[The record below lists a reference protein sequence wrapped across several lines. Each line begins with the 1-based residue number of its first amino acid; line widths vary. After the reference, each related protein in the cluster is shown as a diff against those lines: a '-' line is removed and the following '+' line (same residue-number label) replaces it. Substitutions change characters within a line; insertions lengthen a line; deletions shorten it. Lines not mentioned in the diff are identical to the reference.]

1 MLRKLV
7 IVALAMLP
15 SVLLAGQPVQDI
27 ETQPVGVK
35 VDGSAFSSDEV
46 KGAIVQACHGRGWTP
61 RLEANDTVI
70 ASILVRGRHFAEVE
84 IPFDAKAFSIRYR
97 SSRDLDY
104 NAKRRTIHRNYNK
117 WVVLLSRD
125 IGSQLTKLTSGIPPA
140 R

>member
-27 ETQPVGVK
+27 EAQSVGVK
-35 VDGSAFSSDEV
+35 VDGSAFSTDEV

-61 RLEANDTVI
+61 RLEANDTVV

-84 IPFDAKAFSIRYR
+84 IPFDPRHFRSDTAQVATSTTMRSGARSI
-97 SSRDLDY
+97 
-104 NAKRRTIHRNYNK
+104 AT
-117 WVVLLSRD
+117 
-125 IGSQLTKLTSGIPPA
+125 TTSGSCSCPA
-140 R
+140 ISDRS